1 MLILTTSLAI
11 GGILFAAWKDNQ
23 QRQKNVSLRLPEKQQ
38 HSLVN
43 IKTATPTKTD
53 ILKNEA
59 EATHYQRI
67 SLVALGLT
75 GVGAIFYSPL
85 TLLGIPLLT
94 YNYFHY
100 LKKSLHVFFTQKQRM
115 LGIFEWL
122 SVTGVLVLGKYLA
135 AAVLFTMFFTAGK
148 LIIKTERSTHT
159 DLNNI
164 FGSLPKK
171 VWKLR
176 EHLEIEVPLNT
187 LQTNDIMV
195 VRAGEM
201 IAADGKIIAGEGTI
215 DQCMLTGEAQPVE
228 KSQEDKVFASTML
241 LSGWLHIQVEKQ
253 GEETVTGQIVEVLK
267 KTADFKSHIQSRGEA
282 IVEKGA
288 GISMLATATALPLI
302 GMSQAIALTYSGFG
316 YQMRLAAP
324 LTVLNYLRIA
334 SNHGILVK
342 EGRALE
348 KLSEVDTIIFDKT
361 GTLTEKI
368 PQVERI
374 IVCNGFTEKKL
385 LQYAVTAE
393 QRQKH
398 PIAQAISQAAAQ
410 QNLRSFPLK
419 NSDYEVGYGIRVS
432 FVDPEAGSKVQ
443 TILLGSERFMESAK
457 INIPNDI
464 KSVQIECAEKGH
476 SLIYIAFSNQH
487 LMGII
492 ELRPSLRKNAKEV
505 ATALRQQ
512 GMTLYI
518 ISGDQQK
525 PTQQLAQTLGIE
537 NYHAETLPE
546 DKAKIVENLQKQ
558 GRKVC
563 FIGDGINDAVA
574 LQKSDV
580 AISLHGAAT
589 IATDT
594 AEIVLIKPDLSYLPY
609 LLQMANDLNKRIK
622 SATMLNTAS
631 GISCITGVIIF
642 GMGISGAIF
651 LYYSTL
657 GVNIANAMVPI
668 MREKKAHSHFQG
680 S

>member
-1 MLILTTSLAI
+1 MPLITISLAI
-11 GGILFAAWKDNQ
+11 GGILFAVWKDKQ
-23 QRQKNVSLRLPEKQQ
+23 LSRRPKNIISTLPEKN
-38 HSLVN
+38 SLV
-43 IKTATPTKTD
+43 KTATPTKTD
-53 ILKNEA
+53 ILKSEA
-59 EATHYQRI
+59 EATHYQRV

-100 LKKSLHVFFTQKQRM
+100 LKKSHHVIFKQKQRM
-115 LGIFEWL
+115 VGIFEWL
-122 SVTGVLVLGKYLA
+122 CVTGVLVLGKYLA
-135 AAVLFTMFFTAGK
+135 AAVLFTMFFTARK

-159 DLNNI
+159 DINNI

-171 VWKLR
+171 VWILR
-176 EHLEIEVPLNT
+176 EHLEIEVLLNT

-201 IAADGKIIAGEGTI
+201 IAADGKIIIGEGTI
-215 DQCMLTGEAQPVE
+215 DQCMLTGESQPVE
-228 KSQEDKVFASTML
+228 KSQENKVFASTML

-288 GISMLATATALPLI
+288 GISMLAMATALPLI
-302 GMSQAIALTYSGFG
+302 GATHALALAGSGFG
-316 YQMRLAAP
+316 YQMRIVAP

-334 SNHGILVK
+334 SSHGILVK
-342 EGRALE
+342 DGRALE
-348 KLSEVDTIIFDKT
+348 KLAEVDTIIFDKT

-368 PQVERI
+368 PQVECI

-398 PIAQAISQAAAQ
+398 PIAQALCQAAAQ

-432 FVDPEAGSKVQ
+432 FADPEAGSKVQ

-476 SLIYIAFSNQH
+476 SLIYIALENQY
-487 LMGII
+487 LMGVI
-492 ELRPSLRKNAKEV
+492 ELRPSLRKNAKKV
-505 ATALRQQ
+505 ATTLRQQ

-518 ISGDQQK
+518 ISGDQEK
-525 PTQQLAQTLGIE
+525 PTQQLAETLGIK
-537 NYHAETLPE
+537 NYYAETLPE

-574 LQKSDV
+574 LQKADV

-609 LLQMANDLNKRIK
+609 LLQMANDLNNRIN
-622 SATMLNTAS
+622 SGTMINTAS
-631 GISCITGVIIF
+631 SITCVTGILIF
-642 GMGISGAIF
+642 GMGISGAVF

-657 GVNIANAMVPI
+657 GINIVNAMVPI
-668 MREKKAHSHFQG
+668 LREKTLK
-680 S
+680 

>member
-1 MLILTTSLAI
+1 MPILTTSLAI
-11 GGILFAAWKDNQ
+11 GGIWFAVWKNKQ
-23 QRQKNVSLRLPEKQQ
+23 QSRRKKNVSSILPEKQQ

-43 IKTATPTKTD
+43 VKATPTKTD

-75 GVGAIFYSPL
+75 SAGAIFYSPL
-85 TLLGIPLLT
+85 TLLSIPLLT

-100 LKKSLHVFFTQKQRM
+100 LKRSHHVIFKQRKTM
-115 LGIFEWL
+115 LGIFESL
-122 SVTGVLVLGKYLA
+122 SATGVLVLGKYLA
-135 AAVLFTMFFTAGK
+135 AAVLFTMFFTTRR
-148 LIIKTERSTHT
+148 LIIKTERSTHI

-171 VWKLR
+171 IWILR
-176 EHLEIEVPLNT
+176 EHLEVEMPLNT

-201 IAADGKIIAGEGTI
+201 IAADGKIIAGEGVI
-215 DQCMLTGEAQPVE
+215 DQCMLTGESQPVE
-228 KSQEDKVFASTML
+228 KSKPDKVFASTML

-253 GEETVTGQIVEVLK
+253 GEDTVTGQIVEVLK
-267 KTADFKSHIQSRGEA
+267 KTADFKSYVQSHGEK

-288 GISMLATATALPLI
+288 GASMLATATALPLM
-302 GMSQAIALTYSGFG
+302 GTSQALALVYSGFG

-324 LTVLNYLRIA
+324 LTVLNYLRVA
-334 SNHGILVK
+334 SNNGILVK
-342 EGRALE
+342 DGRALE

-361 GTLTEKI
+361 GTLTETI

-374 IVCNGFTEKKL
+374 VTCNGFTERQL

-398 PIAQAISQAAAQ
+398 PIAQAICQAAEQ
-410 QNLRSFPLK
+410 QNLQSFSLE

-432 FVDPEAGSKVQ
+432 FVDAKAGDDVKTV
-443 TILLGSERFMESAK
+443 LLGSQRFMENTR
-457 INIPNDI
+457 INIPDHIN
-464 KSVQIECAEKGH
+464 SLQIECSEKGH
-476 SLIYIAFSNQH
+476 SLVYIALENQQ

-492 ELRPSLRKNAKEV
+492 ELRPKLRKNAHEV
-505 ATALRQQ
+505 ANALRQQ
-512 GMTLYI
+512 GMTLYM

-525 PTQQLAQTLGIE
+525 PTQQLAEVLGIE
-537 NYHAETLPE
+537 NYYAETLPE
-546 DKAKIVENLQKQ
+546 DKALIVEKLQKQ

-563 FIGDGINDAVA
+563 FMGDGINDAVA
-574 LQKSDV
+574 LQKADV

-594 AEIVLIKPDLSYLPY
+594 AEIVLMKPDLSYLPY
-609 LLQMANDLNKRIK
+609 LLQIANDLNNRINT
-622 SATMLNTAS
+622 STTLNTAS
-631 GISCITGVIIF
+631 G
-642 GMGISGAIF
+642 
-651 LYYSTL
+651 
-657 GVNIANAMVPI
+657 
-668 MREKKAHSHFQG
+668 
-680 S
+680 

>member
-1 MLILTTSLAI
+1 MPILTTSLVI
-11 GGILFAAWKDNQ
+11 GGMLFAIWKEN
-23 QRQKNVSLRLPEKQQ
+23 RLSRRKKNIISTLPEKN
-38 HSLVN
+38 SLV
-43 IKTATPTKTD
+43 KTAPPTKTD

-75 GVGAIFYSPL
+75 GAGAIFYSPL
-85 TLLGIPLLT
+85 TLLSIPLLT

-100 LKKSLHVFFTQKQRM
+100 LKRSHHVIFNQKKPV

-122 SVTGVLVLGKYLA
+122 GVTGVLILGKYLTA
-135 AAVLFTMFFTAGK
+135 AFLFTTFFTARK

-159 DLNNI
+159 DLKNI

-171 VWKLR
+171 VWILR

-187 LQTNDIMV
+187 LQTKDIMV

-201 IAADGKIIAGEGTI
+201 IVADGKILIGEGTI
-215 DQCMLTGEAQPVE
+215 DQCMLTGESQPVE

-253 GEETVTGQIVEVLK
+253 GDETVTGQIVEVLK
-267 KTADFKSHIQSRGEA
+267 KTADFKSNIQSRGEE

-288 GISMLATATALPLI
+288 GITMLATVTALPLM
-302 GMSQAIALTYSGFG
+302 GTSQALALVYSGFG

-342 EGRALE
+342 DGRALE
-348 KLSEVDTIIFDKT
+348 KLAEVDTIIFDKT

-368 PQVERI
+368 PQVECI

-393 QRQKH
+393 HRQKH
-398 PIAQAISQAAAQ
+398 PIAGAISHAAAQ
-410 QNLRSFPLK
+410 QNLQSFPIN

-464 KSVQIECAEKGH
+464 KSAQIECAEKGH
-476 SLIYIAFSNQH
+476 SLIYIALENQY
-487 LMGII
+487 LMGVI

-525 PTQQLAQTLGIE
+525 PTGQLAQMLGIE
-537 NYHAETLPE
+537 NYYAETLPE
-546 DKAKIVENLQKQ
+546 DKALIVENLQKQ
-558 GRKVC
+558 GRTVC

-574 LQKSDV
+574 LQKADV

-594 AEIVLIKPDLSYLPY
+594 AEIVLIKPDLAYLPY
-609 LLQMANDLNKRIK
+609 LLQMANDLNNKMKTSMI
-622 SATMLNTAS
+622 LNTAS
-631 GISCITGVIIF
+631 GISCVTGVFIF
-642 GMGISGAIF
+642 GMGVSGAI
-651 LYYSTL
+651 LLSYSTL
-657 GVNIANAMVPI
+657 AINIATAIVPL
-668 MREKKAHSHFQG
+668 MSEKMSKK
-680 S
+680 

>member
-11 GGILFAAWKDNQ
+11 GGLLFAAWKDNQ
-23 QRQKNVSLRLPEKQQ
+23 QRRKIVSFKLPEKQQ

-43 IKTATPTKTD
+43 IKTAPPTKTD

-85 TLLGIPLLT
+85 TLLGIPLLA

-100 LKKSLHVFFTQKQRM
+100 LKKSHHVIFKQKKPV

-122 SVTGVLVLGKYLA
+122 TVTSVLVLGKYLA
-135 AAVLFTMFFTAGK
+135 AAVLFTMFFTARK

-267 KTADFKSHIQSRGEA
+267 KTADFKSHIQSRGDA

-302 GMSQAIALTYSGFG
+302 GMSQALALTYSGFG
-316 YQMRLAAP
+316 YQMRIAAP

-342 EGRALE
+342 DGRALE
-348 KLSEVDTIIFDKT
+348 KLAEVDTIIFDKT

-368 PQVERI
+368 PQVECI

-398 PIAQAISQAAAQ
+398 PIAQAICQAAAQ

-432 FVDPEAGSKVQ
+432 FIDPEAGSKVQ

-476 SLIYIAFSNQH
+476 SLIYIALENQH
-487 LMGII
+487 LIGVI

-594 AEIVLIKPDLSYLPY
+594 AEIVLIKPDLAYLPY
-609 LLQMANDLNKRIK
+609 LKQMANDLNNRIN
-622 SATMLNTAS
+622 SGTMLNTAS
-631 GISCITGVIIF
+631 AISCVTGILIF
-642 GMGISGAIF
+642 GMGVSGAVF

-657 GVNIANAMVPI
+657 GVNIANAMLPI
-668 MREKKAHSHFQG
+668 MREKKAHSHFPG

>member
-1 MLILTTSLAI
+1 MPILTTSLVI
-11 GGILFAAWKDNQ
+11 GGMLFAIWKEN
-23 QRQKNVSLRLPEKQQ
+23 RLSRRPKNVISTLPEKN
-38 HSLVN
+38 SLVN

-53 ILKNEA
+53 ILKSEA
-59 EATHYQRI
+59 EATHYQRV
-67 SLVALGLT
+67 SLAALGLT
-75 GVGAIFYSPL
+75 GIGAIFYSPL
-85 TLLGIPLLT
+85 TLLSIPLLT

-100 LKKSLHVFFTQKQRM
+100 LKKSHYVIFTQKQRM
-115 LGIFEWL
+115 VGIFEL
-122 SVTGVLVLGKYLA
+122 LTVTGVLVLGKYLA
-135 AAVLFTMFFTAGK
+135 AAVLFTMFFTARK

-171 VWKLR
+171 VWRLR
-176 EHLEIEVPLNT
+176 EQLEIEVPLNT

-201 IAADGKIIAGEGTI
+201 IAADGKIMAGEGTI
-215 DQCMLTGEAQPVE
+215 DQCMLTGESQPVE
-228 KSQEDKVFASTML
+228 KSKEDKVFASTML

-288 GISMLATATALPLI
+288 GISMFTMATALPLI
-302 GMSQAIALTYSGFG
+302 GASHALALSGSGFG
-316 YQMRLAAP
+316 YQMRLVAP

-342 EGRALE
+342 DGRALE
-348 KLSEVDTIIFDKT
+348 KLAEVDTIIFDKT
-361 GTLTEKI
+361 GTLTETI
-368 PQVERI
+368 PQVEHI
-374 IVCNGFTEKKL
+374 VVCNGFTEKQL

-398 PIAQAISQAAAQ
+398 PIARAISQAAAQ

-457 INIPNDI
+457 INIPDDI
-464 KSVQIECAEKGH
+464 KSVQIKCAEKGH
-476 SLIYIAFSNQH
+476 SLIYIALENQY
-487 LMGII
+487 LMGVI

-525 PTQQLAQTLGIE
+525 PTGQLAQTLGIE
-537 NYHAETLPE
+537 NYYAETLPE
-546 DKAKIVENLQKQ
+546 DKALIVENLQKQ
-558 GRKVC
+558 GKKVC

-574 LQKSDV
+574 LQKADV

-594 AEIVLIKPDLSYLPY
+594 AEIILIKPDLAYLPY
-609 LLQMANDLNKRIK
+609 LLQMANDLNNRIN
-622 SATMLNTAS
+622 SGTTINTAS
-631 GISCITGVIIF
+631 GISCVTGVLIF
-642 GMGISGAIF
+642 GMGISGAVF
-651 LYYSTL
+651 LYYGTL
-657 GVNIANAMVPI
+657 AINIANAMVPI
-668 MREKKAHSHFQG
+668 MREKTSK
-680 S
+680 

>member
-23 QRQKNVSLRLPEKQQ
+23 QRKKKVSLILPEKNS
-38 HSLVN
+38 HVN

-53 ILKNEA
+53 ILKSEE

-75 GVGAIFYSPL
+75 GVGAILYSPL
-85 TLLGIPLLT
+85 TLLSIPLLT

-100 LKKSLHVFFTQKQRM
+100 LKKSHHVIFTQKQRM
-115 LGIFEWL
+115 VGIFEWL
-122 SVTGVLVLGKYLA
+122 CVTGVLILGKYLA
-135 AAVLFTMFFTAGK
+135 AAVLFTMFFTARK

-159 DLNNI
+159 DINNI

-171 VWKLR
+171 VWILR
-176 EHLEIEVPLNT
+176 KNLEIEVPLNI

-201 IAADGKIIAGEGTI
+201 IAADGKIIIGEGTI
-215 DQCMLTGEAQPVE
+215 DQCMLTGESQPVE

-288 GISMLATATALPLI
+288 GISLLAMATALPLI
-302 GMSQAIALTYSGFG
+302 GATQALALSGSGFG
-316 YQMRLAAP
+316 YQMRLVAP

-342 EGRALE
+342 DGRALE
-348 KLSEVDTIIFDKT
+348 KLAEVDTIIFDKT
-361 GTLTEKI
+361 GTLTETI

-374 IVCNGFTEKKL
+374 VACNGFTEKQL

-398 PIAQAISQAAAQ
+398 PIAQAICQAAAQ

-419 NSDYEVGYGIRVS
+419 NSNYEVGYGIRVS
-432 FVDPEAGSKVQ
+432 FVVHEAGSKVQ
-443 TILLGSERFMESAK
+443 TILLGSQRFMESAK
-457 INIPNDI
+457 INIPNEI
-464 KSVQIECAEKGH
+464 KSIQIKSAEKGH
-476 SLIYIAFSNQH
+476 SLVYIALENQH
-487 LMGII
+487 LIGVI

-525 PTQQLAQTLGIE
+525 PTQQLAEMLGIE
-537 NYHAETLPE
+537 NYYAETLPK
-546 DKAKIVENLQKQ
+546 DKAKIVENLQKE

-574 LQKSDV
+574 LQKADV

-594 AEIVLIKPDLSYLPY
+594 AEIVLIKPDLAYLPY
-609 LLQMANDLNKRIK
+609 LLQMANDLNNRIN
-622 SATMLNTAS
+622 SGTMLNTAS
-631 GISCITGVIIF
+631 SISCVTGVLIF
-642 GMGISGAIF
+642 GMGISGAVF

-657 GVNIANAMVPI
+657 GINIANAMVPI
-668 MREKKAHSHFQG
+668 MREKTAK
-680 S
+680 

>member
-23 QRQKNVSLRLPEKQQ
+23 RRKVISTLLEKN
-38 HSLVN
+38 SLV
-43 IKTATPTKTD
+43 KMATPTKTD
-53 ILKNEA
+53 ILKSEA

-75 GVGAIFYSPL
+75 CVGAILYSPL
-85 TLLGIPLLT
+85 TLLSIPLLT

-100 LKKSLHVFFTQKQRM
+100 LKKSYHVIFTQKQRM
-115 LGIFEWL
+115 LGIFEL
-122 SVTGVLVLGKYLA
+122 LCVTGVLVLGKYLA
-135 AAVLFTMFFTAGK
+135 AAVLFTMFFTARK
-148 LIIKTERSTHT
+148 LIIQTERSTHT

-171 VWKLR
+171 VWILR
-176 EHLEIEVPLNT
+176 EQLEIEVPLNT

-201 IAADGKIIAGEGTI
+201 IAADGKIIIGEGTI
-215 DQCMLTGEAQPVE
+215 DQCMLTGESQPVE
-228 KSQEDKVFASTML
+228 KSQADKVFASTML

-253 GEETVTGQIVEVLK
+253 GAETVTGQIVEVLK
-267 KTADFKSHIQSRGEA
+267 KTADFKSHVQSRGEA

-288 GISMLATATALPLI
+288 GISLLAMATALPLLGI
-302 GMSQAIALTYSGFG
+302 SQALALSGSGFG
-316 YQMRLAAP
+316 YQMRLVAP

-342 EGRALE
+342 DGRALE
-348 KLSEVDTIIFDKT
+348 KLAEVDTIIFDKT

-368 PQVERI
+368 PQIECIV
-374 IVCNGFTEKKL
+374 VCNGFTEKQL

-398 PIAQAISQAAAQ
+398 PIAQAVCQAAAQ
-410 QNLRSFPLK
+410 QSLHSFPLE

-432 FVDPEAGSKVQ
+432 FIDPEADSKMQ
-443 TILLGSERFMESAK
+443 TILLGSERFMENAK

-464 KSVQIECAEKGH
+464 KAVQIECAEKGH
-476 SLIYIAFSNQH
+476 SLVYIALENQC
-487 LMGII
+487 LMGVI

-518 ISGDQQK
+518 ISGDQQN

-537 NYHAETLPE
+537 NYYAETLPE
-546 DKAKIVENLQKQ
+546 DKAKIVESLQKQ
-558 GRKVC
+558 GHKVC

-574 LQKSDV
+574 LQKADV

-594 AEIVLIKPDLSYLPY
+594 AEIVLIKPDLAYLPY
-609 LLQMANDLNKRIK
+609 LLQMANDLNNRIN
-622 SATMLNTAS
+622 SGTIINTVS
-631 GISCITGVIIF
+631 SITCVTGILIF
-642 GMGISGAIF
+642 GMGISGAVF

-657 GVNIANAMVPI
+657 GVNIANTMIPI
-668 MREKKAHSHFQG
+668 MREKTSNNSNFKFPD
-680 S
+680 

>member
-1 MLILTTSLAI
+1 MPILTTSLAI

-23 QRQKNVSLRLPEKQQ
+23 LSRRKKNIISTLPEKN
-38 HSLVN
+38 SLV
-43 IKTATPTKTD
+43 KTAPPTKTD
-53 ILKNEA
+53 ILKSEA

-75 GVGAIFYSPL
+75 GIGAIFHSPI
-85 TLLGIPLLT
+85 TLLSIPLLT

-100 LKKSLHVFFTQKQRM
+100 LKRANHVIFKEKKRV
-115 LGIFEWL
+115 LGIFEL
-122 SVTGVLVLGKYLA
+122 STVTGVLVLGKYWA
-135 AAVLFTMFFTAGK
+135 AAIIFTMFFTARK
-148 LIIKTERSTHT
+148 LIIKTERSTHI

-171 VWKLR
+171 VWILR

-201 IAADGKIIAGEGTI
+201 IAADGKIIIGEGTV
-215 DQCMLTGEAQPVE
+215 DQCMLTGESQPIE

-288 GISMLATATALPLI
+288 GISMLAAATALPLI
-302 GMSQAIALTYSGFG
+302 GASPALALNYSGFG

-334 SNHGILVK
+334 SNHGVLVK
-342 EGRALE
+342 DGRALE
-348 KLSEVDTIIFDKT
+348 KLAKVDTIIFDKT
-361 GTLTEKI
+361 GTLTETI

-374 IVCNGFTEKKL
+374 VVCNGFTEKKL
-385 LQYAVTAE
+385 LQYAATAE

-398 PIAQAISQAAAQ
+398 PIAQAISQMAAQ

-464 KSVQIECAEKGH
+464 KSVPIKCAENGH
-476 SLIYIAFSNQH
+476 SLIYIALENQQ
-487 LMGII
+487 LMGVI

-505 ATALRQQ
+505 ATTLRQQ
-512 GMTLYI
+512 DMTLYI

-525 PTQQLAQTLGIE
+525 PTEQLAQMLGIE
-537 NYHAETLPE
+537 NYYAETLPS
-546 DKAKIVENLQKQ
+546 DKALIVENLQKQ

-574 LQKSDV
+574 LQKADV

-609 LLQMANDLNKRIK
+609 LLQMANDLNNRMNT
-622 SATMLNTAS
+622 STMLNTAS
-631 GISCITGVIIF
+631 GISCITGVLIF
-642 GMGISGAIF
+642 GMGISGAVF

-657 GVNIANAMVPI
+657 GVNIANAMIPI
-668 MREKKAHSHFQG
+668 MRKKTLT
-680 S
+680 

>member
-1 MLILTTSLAI
+1 MPLITISLAI
-11 GGILFAAWKDNQ
+11 GGILFAVWKDKQ
-23 QRQKNVSLRLPEKQQ
+23 LSRRPKNIISTLPEKN
-38 HSLVN
+38 SLV
-43 IKTATPTKTD
+43 KTATPTKTD
-53 ILKNEA
+53 ILKSEA
-59 EATHYQRI
+59 EATHYQRV

-100 LKKSLHVFFTQKQRM
+100 LKKSHHVIFKQKQRM
-115 LGIFEWL
+115 VGIFEWL
-122 SVTGVLVLGKYLA
+122 CVTGVLVLGKYLA
-135 AAVLFTMFFTAGK
+135 AAVLFTMFFTARK

-159 DLNNI
+159 DINNI

-171 VWKLR
+171 VWILR
-176 EHLEIEVPLNT
+176 EHLEIEVLLNT

-201 IAADGKIIAGEGTI
+201 IAADGKIIIGEGTI
-215 DQCMLTGEAQPVE
+215 DQCMLTGESQPVE
-228 KSQEDKVFASTML
+228 KSQENKVFASTML

-267 KTADFKSHIQSRGEA
+267 KTADFKSHIQSRGEE

-288 GISMLATATALPLI
+288 GISLLAMATALPLLGI
-302 GMSQAIALTYSGFG
+302 SQALALSCSGFG
-316 YQMRLAAP
+316 YQMRLVAP
-324 LTVLNYLRIA
+324 LSVLNYLRIA

-342 EGRALE
+342 DGRALE
-348 KLSEVDTIIFDKT
+348 KLAEVDTIIFDKT
-361 GTLTEKI
+361 GTLTETI
-368 PQVERI
+368 PQVKRI
-374 IVCNGFTEKKL
+374 VACNGFTEKQL

-398 PIAQAISQAAAQ
+398 PIAQAICQAAAQ
-410 QNLRSFPLK
+410 QNLRSFPIE

-476 SLIYIAFSNQH
+476 SLIYIALENQY
-487 LMGII
+487 LMGVI
-492 ELRPSLRKNAKEV
+492 ELRPSLRKNAKKV
-505 ATALRQQ
+505 ATTLRQQ

-518 ISGDQQK
+518 ISGDQEK
-525 PTQQLAQTLGIE
+525 PTQQLAETLGIK
-537 NYHAETLPE
+537 NYYAETLPE

-574 LQKSDV
+574 LQKADV

-609 LLQMANDLNKRIK
+609 LLQMANDLNNRIN
-622 SATMLNTAS
+622 SGTMINTAS
-631 GISCITGVIIF
+631 SITCVTGILIF
-642 GMGISGAIF
+642 GMGISGAVF

-657 GVNIANAMVPI
+657 GINIVNAMVPI
-668 MREKKAHSHFQG
+668 LREKTLK
-680 S
+680 